1 MKMKPPLKIGEN
13 RQGHIVS
20 LWHLK
25 KYQLL
30 TDEFYFRFFKFR
42 CLTFCLEMK
51 SKNSLLLLK
60 KSFLQHFNLPK
71 LHVWFGRWEFSPIV
85 FPCVIKSCSNG
96 KREINETKTRWRKT
110 KKQIC
115 VLYLIFFM
123 HAWFSGFDFN
133 QTNTIQLIFFKE
145 CNCL

>member
-30 TDEFYFRFFKFR
+30 TDEFYFRFFEFR
-42 CLTFCLEMK
+42 CLTFCLEIK

-96 KREINETKTRWRKT
+96 KREINETKTRWRKA
-110 KKQIC
+110 KKVNLRFVFDFDFFHAC
-115 VLYLIFFM
+115 LIFRLRFQ
-123 HAWFSGFDFN
+123 SN
-133 QTNTIQLIFFKE
+133 QYNSTNIL
-145 CNCL
+145 

>member
-30 TDEFYFRFFKFR
+30 TDEFYFRFFEFR
-42 CLTFCLEMK
+42 CLIFCLEMK
-51 SKNSLLLLK
+51 SKKSLLLLK
-60 KSFLQHFNLPK
+60 KSILQHFNLPK

-96 KREINETKTRWRKT
+96 KREINETKTRWRKA
-110 KKQIC
+110 KKVNLRFVTFVFDFDFFHAC
-115 VLYLIFFM
+115 LIFRLRFQ
-123 HAWFSGFDFN
+123 SN
-133 QTNTIQLIFFKE
+133 QYNSTNIL
-145 CNCL
+145 